1 MNEENK
7 GVSRVTDDTPDADSL
22 KNSMN
27 QKKSGVH
34 NRKKLS
40 MSSRG
45 GNVSDGSGKVTGSV
59 ATGDDGNKSST
70 NYRGRDT
77 ILL

>member
-7 GVSRVTDDTPDADSL
+7 GVSRVNNDIPDADSL

-27 QKKSGVH
+27 QKKLGVH
-34 NRKKLS
+34 KRKKPS

-45 GNVSDGSGKVTGSV
+45 GNVSDDSGKATGSV
-59 ATGDDGNKSST
+59 ATGDGGNNVTSIVSLI
-70 NYRGRDT
+70 NY
-77 ILL
+77 